1 MDNATA
7 TQPRLHPAVAGG
19 IAGIFILN
27 LAFLMSLP
35 PVLTQRGAP
44 YLPTFKDKM
53 NKMFDPLRSHF
64 SAKKTNL
71 LKDEK
76 QKLLFVDLGSGDG
89 RVVFRAAREK
99 IFHKAIGYEINP
111 FLHVFAQTRRYI
123 QAPLYLSA
131 TNFYMKDLWKADLSK
146 ADAVAVYGLYP
157 MMTELGVKLKKE
169 LRPGSI
175 VMSNVFVIPGWTPSH
190 LSRDGMHI
198 YIIPECFRQQRK

>member
-1 MDNATA
+1 MGKTEPSYTVTNEEREIIQSFSAIFSSMDKATA

-27 LAFLMSLP
+27 FAFLISLP
-35 PVLTQRGAP
+35 PVLMRRGAP
-44 YLPTFKDKM
+44 YLPTFQDKM

-71 LKDEK
+71 LKDKK

-111 FLHVFAQTRRYI
+111 CKFQVSQLQYDFIHMI
-123 QAPLYLSA
+123 
-131 TNFYMKDLWKADLSK
+131 
-146 ADAVAVYGLYP
+146 
-157 MMTELGVKLKKE
+157 
-169 LRPGSI
+169 
-175 VMSNVFVIPGWTPSH
+175 
-190 LSRDGMHI
+190 
-198 YIIPECFRQQRK
+198 